1 MSGVIP
7 FADDAVKPI
16 TQEQAAAL
24 VGVTLRHLQRICVG
38 PDAPPK
44 LANAVG
50 RAHGFPCLPFGA
62 WLRAKIKY
70 DLGVGADGEAIDPQR
85 EKALLDRARRI
96 TVETE
101 HRTRIGELLES
112 SVVAETWANQ
122 INIAK
127 TALLGLPA
135 KLAHELA
142 ATSDPVKVAEIMRER
157 IRETLIQLAG
167 DDGNAA

>member
-1 MSGVIP
+1 MSDVIA
-7 FADDAVKPI
+7 FSDDAVKPI

-24 VGVTLRHLQRICVG
+24 VGVTLRHLQRICIG
-38 PDAPPK
+38 PEAPPK

-62 WLRAKIKY
+62 WLRAKIKA

-101 HRTRIGELLES
+101 HQTRIGELLEA
-112 SVVAETWANQ
+112 SVVAETWAAQ
-122 INIAK
+122 VAIAK
-127 TALLGLPA
+127 GRLLALPA
-135 KLAHELA
+135 RIAPSVIGLGDLRTIEG
-142 ATSDPVKVAEIMRER
+142 V
-157 IRETLIQLAG
+157 IREAIHEALTELSENSPAEP
-167 DDGNAA
+167 